1 MNEYQV
7 IGKGRTVLPVGQFA
21 FYTLGPMVALYTLA
35 TVPTHVLGTRIKQ
48 ALSLPLMACLVTM
61 PYLYMDKN
69 DDMFCVLCQA
79 LPFAAFQRLT
89 DIYWIHPFLYKKDA
103 YLSASDLNAEM
114 WSCIRRDKKVD
125 TKTDKQ
131 ATVKDKKFYH
141 LFAPILLNALA
152 YDICITY
159 LKTFTSQDVLEIQ
172 KSHPWQAFVF
182 FWIGITFMT
191 VLFNMFGSIMQLI
204 YCIGAGRGSYASNE
218 WRNLM
223 NYPFLSISLEDLW
236 SHRWHRIF
244 RAAWVSSAF
253 KPVYYSI
260 RQITNKSPKF
270 KHLAIGLAN
279 LAVFVASGITHEYI
293 VLCNAGWTLYTQR
306 YMGQEM
312 TFFVLHGVLVVVEKT
327 MAFFLEPMLPTSV
340 VQSPIVKLAR
350 HVYVIYI
357 SYITF
362 PWFIN
367 SFAPWGLFKLPSF
380 TPLGPVLDDYLAA
393 TPYLLQYC
401 GSLVKL

>member
-1 MNEYQV
+1 
-7 IGKGRTVLPVGQFA
+7 
-21 FYTLGPMVALYTLA
+21 
-35 TVPTHVLGTRIKQ
+35 
-48 ALSLPLMACLVTM
+48 
-61 PYLYMDKN
+61 MDEN

-79 LPFAAFQRLT
+79 LPFAAFQRLC

-125 TKTDKQ
+125 TKTEKQ
-131 ATVKDKKFYH
+131 PTLKDKKFYH

-152 YDICITY
+152 YDVCISY

-172 KSHPWQAFVF
+172 KSHPLQAFIF
-182 FWIGITFMT
+182 FFVGITFMT

-204 YCIGAGRGSYASNE
+204 YCIVVEHGSYASNE

-244 RAAWVSSAF
+244 RTAWVNSAF
-253 KPVYYSI
+253 KPVHYSI

-270 KHLAIGLAN
+270 KHLAIALAN

-293 VLCNAGWTLYTQR
+293 VICNAGWTLYTQR

-340 VQSPIVKLAR
+340 TQSPIIKLAR

-380 TPLGPVLDDYLAA
+380 TPLGPVLDGYLAT

>member
-1 MNEYQV
+1 
-7 IGKGRTVLPVGQFA
+7 
-21 FYTLGPMVALYTLA
+21 
-35 TVPTHVLGTRIKQ
+35 
-48 ALSLPLMACLVTM
+48 MACLVIM
-61 PYLYMDKN
+61 PYLYMDEN

-79 LPFAAFQRLT
+79 LPFTAFQRLS
-89 DIYWIHPFLYKKDA
+89 DIYWVHPFLYRKDA
-103 YLSASDLNAEM
+103 YLSASDLNTEM
-114 WSCIRRDKKVD
+114 LSCIRRDKKAGD
-125 TKTDKQ
+125 KTK
-131 ATVKDKKFYH
+131 AVMDKKFYH
-141 LFAPILLNALA
+141 LFAPILLNAMTC
-152 YDICITY
+152 DICITY
-159 LKTFTSQDVLEIQ
+159 LKTFTSQDVLDIQ
-172 KSHPWQAFVF
+172 KNHPWQAFTF
-182 FWIGITFMT
+182 FVIGITFMT
-191 VLFNMFGSIMQLI
+191 VLFNLAGSIMQLI
-204 YCIGAGRGSYASNE
+204 YCTVVGHGSYSSNE

-253 KPVYYSI
+253 KPVYYSV

-293 VLCNAGWTLYTQR
+293 VICNAGWTLYTQR

-312 TFFVLHGVLVVVEKT
+312 SFFVLHGVMVVLEKT
-327 MAFFLEPMLPTSV
+327 MAFFLESTVPKTVS
-340 VQSPIVKLAR
+340 QSPIVKLAR
-350 HVYVIYI
+350 HVYVICI

-380 TPLGPVLDDYLAA
+380 TPLGPVLDDMLAS

>member
-1 MNEYQV
+1 MLKCGLVLEETKRW
-7 IGKGRTVLPVGQFA
+7 IPRRTSRL
-21 FYTLGPMVALYTLA
+21 LS
-35 TVPTHVLGTRIKQ
+35 RIRY
-48 ALSLPLMACLVTM
+48 V
-61 PYLYMDKN
+61 Y
-69 DDMFCVLCQA
+69 CQ
-79 LPFAAFQRLT
+79 
-89 DIYWIHPFLYKKDA
+89 IYI
-103 YLSASDLNAEM
+103 
-114 WSCIRRDKKVD
+114 D
-125 TKTDKQ
+125 TKAHSTIRS
-131 ATVKDKKFYH
+131 KKFYH
-141 LFAPILLNALA
+141 LFASILLNALA

-204 YCIGAGRGSYASNE
+204 YCIGAGRGSYASSKEYYTWHLSFIEAYWLNSTVDE

>member
-7 IGKGRTVLPVGQFA
+7 VGKGRTVLPASQYA
-21 FYTLGPMVALYTLA
+21 LYTLGPMIALYALA
-35 TVPTHVLGTRIKQ
+35 TVPPHILRTGIKQ
-48 ALSLPLMACLVTM
+48 IISFPLMACLVAM
-61 PYLYMDKN
+61 PYLYRDEN

-89 DIYWIHPFLYKKDA
+89 DVYWIHPFLYKKDA
-103 YLSASDLNAEM
+103 YLSASDLNDEM
-114 WSCIRRDKKVD
+114 WSCIRRDKKLD
-125 TKTDKQ
+125 GKTEKK
-131 ATVKDKKFYH
+131 ATVMDKKFYH
-141 LFAPILLNALA
+141 LLAPILLNALA
-152 YDICITY
+152 YDICISY
-159 LKTFTSQDVLEIQ
+159 LKTFTSQDVLDIQ
-172 KSHPWQAFVF
+172 ENHPWQAFAF
-182 FWIGITFMT
+182 FIIGITFMT
-191 VLFNMFGSIMQLI
+191 VLFNMAGSIMQLI
-204 YCIGAGRGSYASNE
+204 YCIVVGHGSYASSE

-293 VLCNAGWTLYTQR
+293 AMCNAGWTLYTQK

-312 TFFVLHGVLVVVEKT
+312 RFFVLHGVLVVVEKT
-327 MAFFLEPMLPTSV
+327 MEFFLRPLLPKSTAK
-340 VQSPIVKLAR
+340 SPIVILAR

-380 TPLGPVLDDYLAA
+380 TPLGPILNDFVAA
-393 TPYLLQYC
+393 TPYLRQFC
-401 GSLVKL
+401 GSHVKL